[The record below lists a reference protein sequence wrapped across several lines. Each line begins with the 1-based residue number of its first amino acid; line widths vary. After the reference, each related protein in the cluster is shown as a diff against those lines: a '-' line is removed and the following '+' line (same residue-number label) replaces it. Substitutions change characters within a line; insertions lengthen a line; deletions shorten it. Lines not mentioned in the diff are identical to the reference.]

1 MKLCKKITGGIA
13 KAAEV
18 VCMVMIALLVVVI
31 VTELLRRNFLNQSY
45 RGTIEVCGIAF
56 LWMAFIGLIPLYHNS
71 GLMLGVVMVVA
82 FVAQYPYVSTRTYS
96 TFSIPVPYTIQ
107 YIPMALA
114 GAYMALKSVEQMVEE
129 ILRTCRPGTRL
140 CIAANLTCEDA
151 YVHTQTVKEWQG
163 HVPDLSKRPCI
174 FLLYK

>member
-13 KAAEV
+13 KIAEV
-18 VCMVMIALLVVVI
+18 VCMLMIALLVVVI

-71 GLMLGVVMVVA
+71 GLMRLDFLVAHTKGVVYELLYFINKAFSLMLGVVMVVS

-96 TFSIPVPYTIQ
+96 TFSIPVPYTVQ
-107 YIPMALA
+107 YIPMALS
-114 GAYMALKSVEQMVEE
+114 GAYMALKSVEQIVEE
-129 ILRTCRPGTRL
+129 LLKLAGK
-140 CIAANLTCEDA
+140 
-151 YVHTQTVKEWQG
+151 Q
-163 HVPDLSKRPCI
+163 PDET
-174 FLLYK
+174 